1 MRRSDVGLR
10 SERGPILL
18 ALMLA
23 MGLVAM
29 DATILAT
36 AIPSVVRDL
45 GGFESYPWL
54 FSTYLLAQAVTV
66 PVYSKLAD
74 MLGRKPMV
82 LVGIALFLAG
92 SILCGAAW
100 SMGALIAFRVV
111 QGIGAGAIQPIVQ
124 TIAGDIYT
132 VEERGRIQGYLGSVW
147 AISAV
152 AGPTLGGFL
161 AQFVDWR
168 WIFFVN
174 VPLCL
179 AAGAL
184 IWRNLSERFERRE
197 HRIDIAGSALLTVGL
212 TLLLLAVLE
221 GGVSWAWDSPIS
233 IALFGAAA
241 VVFIAFALVERR
253 AAEPVLPV
261 RVLTRRIVL
270 TTSLTSAIIGVVIIG
285 LTSFVPTYLQGSID
299 ATPIAAGFALASMTV
314 GWPLAS
320 FFSGRIYLRIGFRST
335 ALIGAGVVIAGLAVF
350 SATSSWPDLYRVGA
364 ICFVIG
370 AGLGLLN
377 PSTLIAAQSSVPWH
391 ERGVVTGN
399 NAFLRT
405 LGSTVGV
412 AVLGSIANSTIAAS
426 GGDASSPA
434 AIVAAGGAVLWTV
447 VAVAVLAVATVVC
460 MPHVPIA
467 REEEPGTGPVET
479 APA

>member
-54 FSTYLLAQAVTV
+54 FSAYLLAQAVTV

-350 SATSSWPDLYRVGA
+350 AATAAWPDLYRVGA